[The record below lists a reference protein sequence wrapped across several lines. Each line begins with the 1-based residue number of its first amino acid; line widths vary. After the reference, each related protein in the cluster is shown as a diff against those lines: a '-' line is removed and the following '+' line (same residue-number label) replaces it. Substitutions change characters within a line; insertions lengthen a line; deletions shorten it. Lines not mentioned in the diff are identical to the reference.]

1 MNAKNW
7 LATAALVASII
18 VAAPMTTRA
27 QRNSDPCANARDI
40 RLTNGKVMTMDA
52 KNSIVKEVTIQEG
65 RFAFVGSAGSNKL
78 NPCTRVVDLK
88 GRTVIPGLID
98 NHNHFVLFGMRQ
110 GHEVQLENAV
120 TIPEA
125 MATLKGKAATVPA
138 GAWVTT
144 IGDWRTIQFH
154 ENRNP
159 TLKEIDQ
166 AVPDHPVVL
175 VPANGADVTNS
186 LGKKFFE
193 SKGIGVTDDGVIA
206 AGAPTWQLLA
216 ELRKLWSL
224 EDAITG
230 TDYAQNY
237 LLAYGLTTSV
247 DMGFFATPGS
257 PDLQDDQA
265 TEGIASLDP
274 WTGYDALLELH
285 RRQMLN
291 HRVRLFIIS
300 QDKDM
305 DLPLLKQRLHNTF
318 DLFGDDMLRISGI
331 GEFATPWIGLP
342 QGQRPQNF
350 QAAMDMIAQYGWNFS
365 QHDGTPADELYLADV
380 FAKANEIAPIANLHW
395 SMAHVRS
402 MDPQL
407 IAKVKELNVGLALHS
422 GRYLS
427 AGGNRQPAAAGGGA
441 NPAPSGP
448 VGPYYRTLLASGAR
462 VGAGSDAGDFAVL
475 NPWLNI
481 YYIVTGKDV
490 TGQLVNDGEQ
500 VTREQAVKLYSAD
513 NGWFVREE
521 DKLGSIEPG
530 KLGDL
535 AVLSADF
542 FDPTKVSDE
551 DIKRMKSVLTVVGG
565 KVVYED
571 MR

>member
-1 MNAKNW
+1 MNAKSW
-7 LATAALVASII
+7 LVTFTLVASIT
-18 VAAPMTTRA
+18 VAAPATTRA
-27 QRNSDPCANARDI
+27 QRNPDPCANARDI

-52 KNSIVKEVTIQEG
+52 KNSVVKEVTIQQG
-65 RFAFVGSAGSNKL
+65 RFAFVGPVGGNKL
-78 NPCTRVVDLK
+78 SPCTRVVDLK

-125 MATLKGKAATVPA
+125 MAALKGKAATVPA

-159 TLKEIDQ
+159 SLKELDQ

-175 VPANGADVTNS
+175 VPANGADVTNT

-193 SKGIGVTDDGVIA
+193 SKGIAVTDDGVIA

-224 EDAITG
+224 EDAIAG

-257 PDLQDDQA
+257 PDLLDDQA
-265 TEGIASLDP
+265 TESIASLDP
-274 WTGYDALLELH
+274 WTGYNALFELN

-427 AGGNRQPAAAGGGA
+427 ADGNRQPAAAGAGA
-441 NPAPSGP
+441 NAAPSGP
-448 VGPYYRTLLASGAR
+448 AGPYYRTLLASGAR

-513 NGWFVREE
+513 NGWFIREE

-542 FDPTKVSDE
+542 FDPAKVSDE
-551 DIKRMKSVLTVVGG
+551 DIKHMKAVLTVVGG

-571 MR
+571 TR

>member
-7 LATAALVASII
+7 QLATAALVASIS
-18 VAAPMTTRA
+18 VAPATTWA
-27 QRNSDPCANARDI
+27 QRNPDRCASARDI

-78 NPCTRVVDLK
+78 NPCTRVLDLK

-125 MATLKGKAATVPA
+125 MAALKGKAAAVPA

-175 VPANGADVTNS
+175 VPANGADVTNT

-193 SKGIGVTDDGVIA
+193 SKGIAVTDDGVIA
-206 AGAPTWQLLA
+206 AGAPTWRLLA
-216 ELRKLWSL
+216 ELRKLWTL
-224 EDAITG
+224 EDAIAG

-265 TEGIASLDP
+265 TESIASLDP
-274 WTGYDALLELH
+274 WSGYDALIELH

-305 DLPLLKQRLHNTF
+305 DLPLLKQRLLNTF
-318 DLFGDDMLRISGI
+318 NLFGDDMLRVSGI

-350 QAAMDMIAQYGWNFS
+350 QAAMDMIAQHGWNFS
-365 QHDGTPADELYLADV
+365 QHDGTPADELYLAEV

-407 IAKVKELNVGLALHS
+407 IDKVKELNIGLALHS

-427 AGGNRQPAAAGGGA
+427 AGGNRQPGVAGAGA

-542 FDPTKVSDE
+542 FDPAKVSDE
-551 DIKRMKSVLTVVGG
+551 DIKHIKSVITVVGG
-565 KVVYED
+565 KVVYEE

>member
-1 MNAKNW
+1 MV
-7 LATAALVASII
+7 LAGMVLAAQAVAFGNQVDVCSWSRDLKLIDGKI
-18 VAAPMTTRA
+18 V
-27 QRNSDPCANARDI
+27 
-40 RLTNGKVMTMDA
+40 TMDK
-52 KNSIVKEVTIQEG
+52 KNSIVSEATIQDG
-65 RFAFVGSAGSNKL
+65 RFTTVGKSPNQKL
-78 NPCTRVVDLK
+78 DACTKVIDLK

-98 NHNHFVLFGMRQ
+98 NHNHFILFGMRQ

-125 MATLKGKAATVPA
+125 MATLTGKAATVPA
-138 GAWVTT
+138 GAWITT

-166 AVPDHPVVL
+166 AVPDHPVLL
-175 VPANGADVTNS
+175 VPANGADVTNT

-193 SKGIGVTDDGVIA
+193 SKGIPVSDDGAIA
-206 AGAPTWQLLA
+206 AGDSTVKVLA
-216 ELRKLWSL
+216 ELRKMWSL
-224 EDAITG
+224 EDAIGG

-247 DMGFFATPGS
+247 DMGFFAIPGS
-257 PDLQDDQA
+257 PDLQDDEA
-265 TEGIASLDP
+265 TDNFAIAALDP
-274 WTGYDALLELH
+274 WTGYDAVVELN
-285 RRQMLN
+285 RRQKLN

-300 QDKDM
+300 QDKNM
-305 DLPLLKQRLHNTF
+305 DLPLLKQRLLNTF
-318 DLFGDDMLRISGI
+318 PESGDDMLRISGI
-331 GEFATPWIGLP
+331 GEFATPWIGLG
-342 QGQRPQNF
+342 QGKRPDNY
-350 QAAMDMIAQYGWNFS
+350 QAAMDMIAQHGWSFA
-365 QHDGTPADELYLADV
+365 QHDGTPADEQYLADV

-395 SMAHVRS
+395 RMEHVRS

-427 AGGNRQPAAAGGGA
+427 AGAGGA
-441 NPAPSGP
+441 NRAPSEP

-490 TGQLVNDGEQ
+490 TGKLVNDGEQ
-500 VTREQAVKLYSAD
+500 VTREQAVRLYSAD
-513 NGWFVREE
+513 NGWFFQEE

-542 FDPTKVSDE
+542 FDPQKVSDE
-551 DIKRMKSVLTVVGG
+551 QIKNMKSVLTVVGG
-565 KVVYED
+565 KVVYND
-571 MR
+571 MH

>member
-1 MNAKNW
+1 MSVKNW
-7 LATAALVASII
+7 LGTAAFVASMI
-18 VAAPMTTRA
+18 AMATTTTRS
-27 QRNSDPCANARDI
+27 QSIPDPCANARDL
-40 RLTNGKVMTMDA
+40 RLTNGKVMTMDGKDA
-52 KNSIVKEVTIQEG
+52 IVKELTIQDG
-65 RFAFVGSAGSNKL
+65 RFAFVGPVGNNKL
-78 NPCTRVVDLK
+78 APCTRVVDLK

-120 TIPEA
+120 NIPEA
-125 MATLKGKAATVPA
+125 MATLKGKAATLPA

-159 TLKEIDQ
+159 TLKEVDQ
-166 AVPDHPVVL
+166 AVPDHPVLL
-175 VPANGADVTNS
+175 VPANGACVTNT

-193 SKGIGVTDDGVIA
+193 SKDIPVSDDGVIA
-206 AGAPTWQLLA
+206 AGGPTWKALA
-216 ELRKLWSL
+216 ELRKMWSL
-224 EDAITG
+224 EDAIRG

-257 PDLQDDQA
+257 PDLQDDEA
-265 TEGIASLDP
+265 TDSIASLDP
-274 WTGYDALLELH
+274 WTGYDALIELN
-285 RRQMLN
+285 RRQQLN

-300 QDKDM
+300 QDKNM
-305 DLPLLKQRLHNTF
+305 DLPMLKQRLLNTF
-318 DLFGDDMLRISGI
+318 PEFGDDMLRISGI
-331 GEFATPWIGLP
+331 GEFATPWIGLG
-342 QGQRPQNF
+342 QGKRPDNY
-350 QAAMDMIAQYGWNFS
+350 QAAMDMIAQHGWSFA
-365 QHDGTPADELYLADV
+365 QHDGTPADEQYLADV

-395 SMAHVRS
+395 RMEHVRS

-407 IAKVKELNVGLALHS
+407 ITKVKELNVGLALHS

-427 AGGNRQPAAAGGGA
+427 AGSNRQPAGAAGGA
-441 NPAPSGP
+441 NSAPSAP

-500 VTREQAVKLYSAD
+500 VSREQAVKLYSAD
-513 NGWFVREE
+513 NGWFFREE

-542 FDPTKVSDE
+542 FDPKRVSDE
-551 DIKRMKSVLTVVGG
+551 DIKHIKSVLTVVGG
-565 KVVYED
+565 KVVYD
-571 MR
+571 DIH